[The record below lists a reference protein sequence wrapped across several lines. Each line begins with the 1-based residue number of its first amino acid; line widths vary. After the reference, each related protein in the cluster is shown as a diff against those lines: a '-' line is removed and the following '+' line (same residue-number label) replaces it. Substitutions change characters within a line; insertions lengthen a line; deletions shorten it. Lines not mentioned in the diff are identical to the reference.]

1 MNKQKKKFR
10 LFDAV
15 LMAVVVVLVVES
27 AAPAAAIGPSQ
38 FFWWIFLL
46 ILFFIPYGL
55 ISSELGTTYVGDG
68 GLYDWVKQAFGRRWG
83 GRLAWLYW
91 LNYPLWMASL
101 GVLFAEVA
109 GQIFG
114 VHFNTF
120 WTIIIELAFV
130 WTVVTLGNKPISE
143 SKWIMNLA
151 AFAKIFTILSLG
163 IMGIYF
169 AATKGLANN
178 FSGTNFLPKLNLSS
192 LSNLSVIIF
201 NFLGFEVVATMADDM
216 DNPKK
221 QIPQAIIYGGIL
233 IAFFYLLAA
242 FGMGAAIPTDKLS
255 ASSGL
260 IDSFVLMIGHMNWF
274 VVIIGIMFLYILASE
289 MVSWA
294 LGVNY
299 VANYAAKDHALP
311 AIFGKEDAK
320 GMPVGTGYLNG
331 IIASV
336 LVVASPFIP
345 NQNIFWA
352 FFALNVVALLLSY
365 TMMFPAFWKLRR
377 DDAQRER
384 PFKVPGGKFMINL
397 MTWVPEVLLIAT
409 ILLSILPLNGS
420 ASELANKVPIL
431 IGTILAVI
439 VGEIVVRVAERQDDS
454 STKDEKVSQNST
466 HSANVS
472 GKD

>member
-1 MNKQKKKFR
+1 MKKNKKKFR

-91 LNYPLWMASL
+91 INYPLWMASL
-101 GVLFAEVA
+101 AVLFSEVA
-109 GQIFG
+109 SQIFK
-114 VHFNTF
+114 VHLNIA
-120 WTIIIELAFV
+120 WTMVIQLLFV
-130 WTVVTLGNKPISE
+130 WTVVLLGNKPVSE
-143 SKWIMNLA
+143 SKWILNLA
-151 AFAKIFTILSLG
+151 AFAKIFTIVSLG
-163 IMGIYF
+163 ILGIYF
-169 AATKGLANN
+169 AATRGLANDYT
-178 FSGTNFLPKLNLSS
+178 GTNLLPKLNLAS

-216 DNPKK
+216 DQPKK
-221 QIPQAIIYGGIL
+221 QIPQAIIYGGVL

-242 FGMGAAIPTDKLS
+242 FGMGAAIPTNKLS

-260 IDSFVLMIGHMNWF
+260 LDSFILMIGKMNWF
-274 VVIIGIMFLYILASE
+274 VIIIGIMFLYILASE

-299 VANYAAKDHALP
+299 VADYAAKDHALP
-311 AIFGKEDAK
+311 AVFGKEDAK

-331 IIASV
+331 VVASV
-336 LVVASPFIP
+336 LVIASPFIP

-365 TMMFPAFWKLRR
+365 TMMFPAFLKLRHSDPHR
-377 DDAQRER
+377 DR
-384 PFKVPGGKFMINL
+384 PFKVPGGPGLINL
-397 MTWVPEVLLIAT
+397 MTWIPEVLLIAT

-420 ASELANKVPIL
+420 SEEMNNKIPIL
-431 IGTILAVI
+431 IGTILALI
-439 VGEIVVRVAERQDDS
+439 IGEIVVRVAEHHEQ
-454 STKDEKVSQNST
+454 
-466 HSANVS
+466 HSDLNQA
-472 GKD
+472 K